1 MMKTIFQ
8 TLGLSLLIVL
18 FLSIQISNRTIFD
31 HVYSVI
37 SPVTKASQ
45 RSVEHFL
52 AESFSSTTD
61 YSKKLFDN
69 SVPKVKDSV
78 KSKMSAS
85 KSSGEPEEILTN
97 KDRSELNDLIKKH
110 R

>member
-1 MMKTIFQ
+1 MKTIFQ

-18 FLSIQISNRTIFD
+18 FLSIQVSNKTIFEY
-31 HVYSVI
+31 VYRVI

-45 RSVEHFL
+45 KSVEHFL
-52 AESFSSTTD
+52 ANSFSSTSD

-85 KSSGEPEEILTN
+85 KSAGEPEEILTS